1 MPPNQAVQPTHPRRI
16 ARADI
21 MTEQLRAFFE
31 RYAESYDRLD
41 PDAAATFIACPMVTV
56 RAGEVTVHDSPEK
69 IRAFLAKLLEWF
81 SGIRHGKSSISKFE
95 VRPLGESSAFVNVVW
110 RSTREDGVMYTEG
123 PTAYHLVKAGEIWK
137 ILVIVL
143 RYEAPREAACS

>member
-1 MPPNQAVQPTHPRRI
+1 LGVIVITG
-16 ARADI
+16 ADT

-31 RYAESYDRLD
+31 NYGESYDRFD
-41 PDAAATFIACPMVTV
+41 PNGPAAFITCPLVVV
-56 RAGEVTVHDSPEK
+56 RAGEVAVYDSPEK

-81 SGIRHGKSSISKFE
+81 SGIRHGKGSVSKFE

-110 RSTREDGVMYTEG
+110 RSTRDDGVMYTEW
-123 PTAYHLVKAGEIWK
+123 PTAYHVVKAGETWK